1 MFTFPIIALSLKV
14 IFQMT
19 KKKNVPASCANNM
32 LLFNAWYFKTMMLL
46 PVSYWDNVKV
56 LLGAR
61 KVTHLDVLDQ

>member
-1 MFTFPIIALSLKV
+1 
-14 IFQMT
+14 MT
-19 KKKNVPASCANNM
+19 KKKNVPASCATNM

-56 LLGAR
+56 LFGAR